1 MLRRFFRRNIHKQRD
16 KQIIWGIRV
25 PEKVKMRWLFMS
37 SIMRV
42 PCNRL
47 ILYIL
52 TDWAQANA
60 DILRDD
66 RARNR
71 LADKITELY
80 LNKQL

>member
-1 MLRRFFRRNIHKQRD
+1 
-16 KQIIWGIRV
+16 
-25 PEKVKMRWLFMS
+25 MS